1 MVKIAY
7 QDLNDPRFIRG
18 LQKLSRA
25 KDGFSPKTAYS
36 IGKICTKIDKEIAI
50 AAELYHKIA
59 LKHAVL
65 NEDGSV
71 KKNDSGGPFQIRE
84 DAKEAFGKDFLEWQS
99 IVVEI
104 DQPKLDL
111 DALES
116 ARILPEEIMALEC
129 MLATS
134 EQD

>member
-18 LQKLSRA
+18 LQKLAQA
-25 KDGFSPKTAYS
+25 KGGFSPKTSYAL
-36 IGKICTKIDKEIAI
+36 GKICSKVDKEIAL

-59 LKHAVL
+59 LKHAIL

-71 KKNDSGGPFQIRE
+71 KRDADGRLEIKE
-84 DAKEAFGKDFLEWQS
+84 DAKEAFGKDFIEWQG

-104 DQPKLDL
+104 DRDPLELSKLDG
-111 DALES
+111 AS
-116 ARILPEEIMALEC
+116 VLPEEIMALEC
-129 MLATS
+129 IIDP
-134 EQD
+134 EK